1 MGSPGPLLSQRLI
14 LLVSLLALLGFVIV
28 LVLRSHLVEVDTFL
42 NVWSTSIQTGN
53 LTIVA
58 VTISNLFDTYIV
70 IAISLLIG
78 TYLVVKNY
86 KRYSIL
92 LLCAVSGEVL
102 IVTSIKLLVASPRPI
117 SVILS
122 QTGYSF
128 PSGHV
133 TGSVVF
139 FGLLTYFMWQTWK
152 SPQAKVASSSVFLT
166 VICIV
171 GFDRIYLNVHWLSD
185 VIGAYLLGVFWL
197 TLVLLI
203 FRHVETARY
212 FQAY

>member
-86 KRYSIL
+86 
-92 LLCAVSGEVL
+92 
-102 IVTSIKLLVASPRPI
+102 
-117 SVILS
+117 
-122 QTGYSF
+122 
-128 PSGHV
+128 
-133 TGSVVF
+133 
-139 FGLLTYFMWQTWK
+139 
-152 SPQAKVASSSVFLT
+152 
-166 VICIV
+166 
-171 GFDRIYLNVHWLSD
+171 
-185 VIGAYLLGVFWL
+185 
-197 TLVLLI
+197 
-203 FRHVETARY
+203 
-212 FQAY
+212 